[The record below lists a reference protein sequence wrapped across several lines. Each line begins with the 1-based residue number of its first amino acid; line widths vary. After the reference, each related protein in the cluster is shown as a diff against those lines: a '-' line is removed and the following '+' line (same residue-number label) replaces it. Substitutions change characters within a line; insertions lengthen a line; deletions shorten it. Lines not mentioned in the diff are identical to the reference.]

1 MKVRDVVLLTL
12 DAFGGQI
19 SGKTRLHKAIYFLGE
34 LTATTQQL
42 GYRAHYYGPYSGKV
56 DNALDELA
64 SIGLLDRKVQRY
76 GYAGDR
82 GFEKVRYDF
91 ELTEDGKVVAQHKR
105 SQSQDAAETI
115 DGLIS
120 RLKEAGDLG
129 YVQMATAAKLRYL
142 VEQSDKA
149 LSYPEISELANTF
162 GWALSNEDINQA
174 VSFLQQLDLIDVV
187 QD

>member
-12 DAFGGQI
+12 DALGGEI

-34 LTATTQQL
+34 LTGTTQQL

-91 ELTEDGKVVAQHKR
+91 ELTEDGKTVAQHKR
-105 SQSQDAAETI
+105 TQSGEAASTI
-115 DGLIS
+115 DSLME

-142 VEQSDKA
+142 VQQSESD
-149 LSYPEISELANTF
+149 LSYSDVKDLAGSF
-162 GWALSNEDINQA
+162 GWELSDTDINRA
-174 VSFLQQLDLIDVV
+174 IRFLQQLNLIEVV